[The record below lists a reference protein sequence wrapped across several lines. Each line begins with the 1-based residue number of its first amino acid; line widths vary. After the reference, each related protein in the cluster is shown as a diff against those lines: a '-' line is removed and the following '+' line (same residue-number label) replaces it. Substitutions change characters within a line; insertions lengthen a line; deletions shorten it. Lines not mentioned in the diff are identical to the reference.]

1 MTAWQRY
8 PPLSWRAEKA
18 YFPVS
23 LVMDKR
29 LCQFACKVTYFFT
42 HAQARERNIARFSVA
57 NVCVEGADWECLETK
72 IRHNVPTKIRKNR
85 GMCVFFL
92 YLRGHLPCDLYAD

>member
-8 PPLSWRAEKA
+8 PPLFWRAEKA

-57 NVCVEGADWECLETK
+57 NVCRGGLKELEGLEG
-72 IRHNVPTKIRKNR
+72 VDELD
-85 GMCVFFL
+85 GL
-92 YLRGHLPCDLYAD
+92 EGL